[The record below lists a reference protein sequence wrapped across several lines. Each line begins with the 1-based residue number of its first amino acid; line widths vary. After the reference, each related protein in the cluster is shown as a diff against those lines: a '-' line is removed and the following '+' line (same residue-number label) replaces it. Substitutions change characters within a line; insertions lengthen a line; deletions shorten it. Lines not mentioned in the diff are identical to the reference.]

1 MGTEGRG
8 PPLTTVIR
16 QHVAIGGRGAMAGF
30 LLRRLVN
37 YAVLIAVATSLAYML
52 AATALN
58 PRSNYEG
65 RTPRPPAAV
74 VDAQLSQYNLND
86 RTPLFERYLRW
97 AGGVARGDFGRTW
110 NGDMVNAELR
120 RRLGVTLRLILLG
133 LVLGSVAG
141 VLIGACAAV
150 GQYGWFDRLSTV
162 AAFLVLAIPTVVL
175 ANMLIIGA
183 VWLNDHLGTQI
194 FLVSGEASPGLE
206 GGAGA
211 ALLDRVKHLALP
223 TLSLAIGQVAVYSR
237 YQRNMM
243 LDVLEADFVRT
254 AMAKGLRRRT
264 ALVKHA
270 LRTALIPAVT
280 YFAFTFGSLLV
291 GATITESVFGWHGMG
306 EELVASI
313 RTNDVNMVAAISCF
327 AALAV
332 LLASLA
338 SDVLHAYL
346 DPRVRVG

>member
-1 MGTEGRG
+1 
-8 PPLTTVIR
+8 
-16 QHVAIGGRGAMAGF
+16 MAGF

-37 YAVLIAVATSLAYML
+37 YAVLIAVAASLAYML
-52 AATALN
+52 AATALD

-65 RTPRPPAAV
+65 RNPRPPAAV
-74 VDAQLSQYNLND
+74 IDAQLAMYNLDD
-86 RTPLFERYLRW
+86 RTPLFERYLTW
-97 AGGVARGDFGRTW
+97 AGGVVRGDLGRTW
-110 NGDMVNAELR
+110 NGDLVADRLG
-120 RRLGVTLRLILLG
+120 RRLGVTLRLIVLG
-133 LVLGSVAG
+133 VVLGSVAG
-141 VLIGACAAV
+141 VLVGACAGV
-150 GQYGWFDRLSTV
+150 RQYGWFDRLSTV
-162 AAFLVLAIPTVVL
+162 AAFVVLAIPTVVL
-175 ANMLIIGA
+175 ANMLIICA
-183 VWLNDHLGTQI
+183 IWVNDHLGAQI
-194 FLVSGEASPGLE
+194 FLVSGEATPGLE
-206 GGAGA
+206 GGAGEG
-211 ALLDRVKHLALP
+211 LLDRVKHLALP
-223 TLSLAIGQVAVYSR
+223 TLSLAAGQIAVYSR

-243 LDVLEADFVRT
+243 LDVLEADFIRT

-264 ALVKHA
+264 ALLKHA

-313 RTNDVNMVAAISCF
+313 RTNDVNSVAAISCF

-338 SDVLHAYL
+338 SDVLHAVL

>member
-1 MGTEGRG
+1 
-8 PPLTTVIR
+8 
-16 QHVAIGGRGAMAGF
+16 MAGF

-52 AATALN
+52 AALALD

-65 RTPRPPAAV
+65 RNPRPPAAV
-74 VDAQLSQYNLND
+74 VDAQLSLYNLND
-86 RTPLFERYLRW
+86 RTPLVRRYLRW
-97 AGGVARGDFGRTW
+97 AGGVLRGDLGRTW
-110 NGDMVNAELR
+110 NGDRVDAEVR
-120 RRLGVTLRLILLG
+120 RRVGVTLRLIVLG

-141 VLIGACAAV
+141 VLTGALAAV
-150 GQYGWFDRLSTV
+150 RQYGWFDRLSTM
-162 AAFLVLAIPTVVL
+162 AAFVVLAVPTVVL
-175 ANMLIIGA
+175 ANMLIIMA
-183 VWLNDHLGTQI
+183 VWLNDRLGVQV
-194 FLVSGEASPGLE
+194 FLVSGEHTPGLD
-206 GGAGA
+206 GGVGAG
-211 ALLDRVKHLALP
+211 LLDRVKHLALP
-223 TLSLAIGQVAVYSR
+223 TVSLALGQIAVYSR

-243 LDVLEADFVRT
+243 LDVLDADFVRT

-313 RTNDVNMVAAISCF
+313 RSNDVNMVAAISCF

-332 LLASLA
+332 LTASLA
-338 SDVLHAYL
+338 ADVLHAVL
-346 DPRVRVG
+346 DPRVRVS

>member
-1 MGTEGRG
+1 
-8 PPLTTVIR
+8 
-16 QHVAIGGRGAMAGF
+16 MAGF

-37 YAVLIAVATSLAYML
+37 YVVLIAVATSLAYML
-52 AATALN
+52 AATALD

-65 RTPRPPAAV
+65 RNPRPPAAV
-74 VDAQLSQYNLND
+74 VDARLSRLNLND
-86 RTPLFERYLRW
+86 RTPLFERYLTW
-97 AGGVARGDFGRTW
+97 AGAAVRGDFGRTW
-110 NGDMVNAELR
+110 NGDRVNDDLA
-120 RRLGVTLRLILLG
+120 RRLGVTSRLILLG
-133 LVLGSVAG
+133 VVLGSVGG
-141 VLIGACAAV
+141 VLLGALAAV

-162 AAFLVLAIPTVVL
+162 AAFVVLAIPTVVL

-183 VWLNDHLGTQI
+183 IWLNDRLGAQI
-194 FLVSGEASPGLE
+194 FLVSGEVTPGLA

-211 ALLDRVKHLALP
+211 GLLDRAKHLALP
-223 TLSLAIGQVAVYSR
+223 TVSLALGQVAVYSR

-243 LDVLEADFVRT
+243 LDVLDADFIRT

-264 ALVKHA
+264 ALVKHG

-313 RTNDVNMVAAISCF
+313 RTNDVNTVAAIACF

-338 SDVLHAYL
+338 SDLLHAVL

>member
-1 MGTEGRG
+1 
-8 PPLTTVIR
+8 
-16 QHVAIGGRGAMAGF
+16 MAGF

-37 YAVLIAVATSLAYML
+37 YAVLIAVATSLAYIL
-52 AATALN
+52 AALALD

-65 RTPRPPAAV
+65 RSPRPPAAV
-74 VDAQLSQYNLND
+74 IDAQLSLYNLND
-86 RTPLFERYLRW
+86 HTPLIQRYLRW
-97 AGGVARGDFGRTW
+97 AGDVARGDLGRTW
-110 NGDMVNAELR
+110 NGDRVDAELR
-120 RRLGVTLRLILLG
+120 RRLGVTARLILLG
-133 LVLGSVAG
+133 LVIGGVAG
-141 VLIGACAAV
+141 VLIGALAAV
-150 GQYGWFDRLSTV
+150 RQYGWFDRLSTV
-162 AAFLVLAIPTVVL
+162 TAFLVLAIPTVVL
-175 ANMLIIGA
+175 ANMLIIAA
-183 VWLNDHLGTQI
+183 VWLNDHLGVQV
-194 FLVSGEASPGLE
+194 FLVSGEETPGLE
-206 GGAGA
+206 GGVGA
-211 ALLDRVKHLALP
+211 DVLDRVKHLALP
-223 TLSLAIGQVAVYSR
+223 TLSLAVGQIAVYSR

-243 LDVLEADFVRT
+243 LDVMDADFVRT

-313 RTNDVNMVAAISCF
+313 RSNDVNMVAAISCF

-332 LLASLA
+332 LTASLA
-338 SDVLHAYL
+338 SDVLQAVL

>member
-1 MGTEGRG
+1 
-8 PPLTTVIR
+8 
-16 QHVAIGGRGAMAGF
+16 MAAF

-37 YAVLIAVATSLAYML
+37 YMVLIAVATSLAYML
-52 AATALN
+52 AATALS

-65 RTPRPPAAV
+65 RNPRPPAAV
-74 VDAQLSQYNLND
+74 IDAQLSRYNLND
-86 RTPLFERYLRW
+86 HTPLFERYLRW
-97 AGGVARGDFGRTW
+97 AGGVVRGDLGSTW
-110 NGDMVNAELR
+110 NGDRVDAEIGR
-120 RRLGVTLRLILLG
+120 RIGVTLRLILLG
-133 LVLGSVAG
+133 VVLGSVAG
-141 VLIGACAAV
+141 VLVGAYAAV
-150 GQYGWFDRLSTV
+150 RQYGWFDRLSTAV
-162 AAFLVLAIPTVVL
+162 AFVVLAIPTVVL
-175 ANMLIIGA
+175 ANTLIIGA
-183 VWLNDHLGTQI
+183 VWLNDHLGAQI
-194 FLVSGEASPGLE
+194 FLVSGEATPGFE
-206 GGAGA
+206 GGVAGG
-211 ALLDRVKHLALP
+211 LLDRVKHLVLP
-223 TLSLAIGQVAVYSR
+223 TVSLAVGQIAVYSR

-243 LDVLEADFVRT
+243 LDVLDADFIRT

-313 RTNDVNMVAAISCF
+313 RTNDVNTVAAISCF

-338 SDVLHAYL
+338 SDVLHAVL

>member
-1 MGTEGRG
+1 
-8 PPLTTVIR
+8 
-16 QHVAIGGRGAMAGF
+16 MAAF
-30 LLRRLVN
+30 LLRRLVTCV
-37 YAVLIAVATSLAYML
+37 VLIAVATSLAYLL
-52 AATALN
+52 AATALD

-65 RTPRPPAAV
+65 RNPRPPAAV
-74 VDAQLSQYNLND
+74 VDAQLSRHNLND
-86 RTPLFERYLRW
+86 RTPLIERYLRW
-97 AGGVARGDFGRTW
+97 AGGVLHGDFGATW
-110 NGDMVNAELR
+110 NGERVGAELH

-133 LVLGSVAG
+133 VVLGSVGG
-141 VLIGACAAV
+141 VLAGAYAAV
-150 GQYGWFDRLSTV
+150 RQYGWFDRVSTV
-162 AAFLVLAIPTVVL
+162 AAFVVLAIPTVVL
-175 ANMLIIGA
+175 ANMLITGA
-183 VWLNDHLGTQI
+183 VWLNDRLGVQI
-194 FLVSGEASPGLE
+194 LLVSGESTPGLA

-211 ALLDRVKHLALP
+211 GLLDRVKHLALP
-223 TLSLAIGQVAVYSR
+223 TVSLAVGQIAVYSR

-243 LDVLEADFVRT
+243 LDVLEADFIRT

-264 ALVKHA
+264 ALLKHA

-306 EELVASI
+306 ELLVASI
-313 RTNDVNMVAAISCF
+313 RTNDVNTVAAISCF

-338 SDVLHAYL
+338 ADLLHAVL